1 LSFELAIKWRTGV
14 VFGGVA
20 LGFIIPAKQ
29 QSTATTASTQ
39 TATTAS
45 TQTTTTMPQATVLK
59 GLTPTP
65 VNETRDAQVG
75 STVPK
80 TPTGPA
86 KGSRNPSTTGSI
98 SKDKRGATAIVTGLI
113 RWRLARAADEPP
125 AGLAALR
132 RRSWGKLV

>member
-29 QSTATTASTQ
+29 QS